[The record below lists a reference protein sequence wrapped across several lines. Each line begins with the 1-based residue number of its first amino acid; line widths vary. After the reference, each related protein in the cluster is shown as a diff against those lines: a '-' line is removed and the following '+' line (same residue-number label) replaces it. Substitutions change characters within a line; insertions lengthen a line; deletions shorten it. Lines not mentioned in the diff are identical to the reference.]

1 MENLLRHKNGET
13 RRVLVALHFGQISG
27 IFRFIHECTLT
38 HPSSEDLTVLPGA
51 LGVIGMN
58 AAEALPVRGAQSG
71 TKYRHK
77 GRCLGMAVATRG
89 LQKALGRP
97 KKGLADK
104 PTLPTGGSLKW
115 SLKQ

>member
-77 GRCLGMAVATRG
+77 GRCLGMAVATIEVYRKHSGG
-89 LQKALGRP
+89 LKRAWLISQPFLQEGH
-97 KKGLADK
+97 
-104 PTLPTGGSLKW
+104 
-115 SLKQ
+115 